1 MKNFKHP
8 LMQNN
13 IMQSDLNK
21 VSSFLKEKNI
31 FTQSKN
37 VKEFEAK
44 WSKWLGTKYS
54 VFVNSGSSA
63 NFLSLLATKILYRD
77 NKKKY

>member
-21 VSSFLKEKNI
+21 VSSFLKEKI
-31 FTQSKN
+31 
-37 VKEFEAK
+37 
-44 WSKWLGTKYS
+44 Y
-54 VFVNSGSSA
+54 
-63 NFLSLLATKILYRD
+63 LLNLKM
-77 NKKKY
+77 